1 MDRFQKA
8 ERRKCTTVWI
18 TPLFN
23 VIRKNIDA
31 IAWLRINV
39 FKRIKLISR
48 ICSSEERVK
57 RKMRK
62 IFFETAVTYKVE
74 QKTNTKKKDSIEKKE
89 KENREKSQTKLIEF
103 FVLFSAKENNV
114 T

>member
-1 MDRFQKA
+1 
-8 ERRKCTTVWI
+8 
-18 TPLFN
+18 
-23 VIRKNIDA
+23 
-31 IAWLRINV
+31 
-39 FKRIKLISR
+39 
-48 ICSSEERVK
+48 
-57 RKMRK
+57 MRK

-114 T
+114 M